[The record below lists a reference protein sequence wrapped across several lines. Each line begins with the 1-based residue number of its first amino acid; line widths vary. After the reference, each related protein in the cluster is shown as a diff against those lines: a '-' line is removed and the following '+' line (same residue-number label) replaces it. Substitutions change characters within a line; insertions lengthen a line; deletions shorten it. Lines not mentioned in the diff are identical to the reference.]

1 MKNNKKTF
9 KKTLKKKTIKGGIK
23 TKISN
28 IDFKYTLSKERKTWV
43 KNVYSSMNLLTSII
57 SDIPWNTYQ
66 FNDNAIITIVGFED
80 DENANIISENEIN
93 VISNPNGIKYSF
105 LGGICYELLSD
116 YYKNVEMSWFID
128 PTGDIDINVVVP
140 FIEKNEEI
148 KKIVT
153 DNAKLYPSYAY
164 ISAKLTLMNTDNVIN
179 PYYKNIIDWILLEM
193 QNRLIQLDLN
203 KSIPNSVE
211 FDISEYDD
219 IPTKNKTESMG
230 FNDIVIGNI
239 HLVSYISN
247 TSNDELIENFEGR
260 LNDIRIQIIVKIVE
274 NNISKIDHLLEI
286 IIPCN
291 PNIIPDVVGF
301 KKEKVFNNFILDIN
315 DKTYS
320 IDNLDKL
327 ADDNIIAYNSRL
339 EFIQNM
345 DKNNI
350 HKTLNHVGR
359 LLYLYELAKNNLN
372 DPQLLSS
379 VENMNLFTIL
389 NMNKILTKEKKDHLT
404 KMIPENTPKTEITTY
419 NKKYDIETSEYSR
432 NNASLKFYKL
442 ISNNNFVI
450 YDIKIMDFI
459 QAYID
464 VFSIYRNPFPPIFNI
479 DKIKNI
485 SGSPYENEYHT
496 KIIQFIK
503 SNAARPSLRHITKSI
518 KKKNKVSSSSL
529 SSSRSR

>member
-1 MKNNKKTF
+1 MKNNKETF

-23 TKISN
+23 TKILN

-57 SDIPWNTYQ
+57 SDIPWNTYR
-66 FNDNAIITIVGFED
+66 FNENAIITIVGFED
-80 DENANIISENEIN
+80 DDNANIITEHEIN
-93 VISNPNGIKYSF
+93 VISNPNGIQYSF
-105 LGGICYELLSD
+105 FGGICYELLSD
-116 YYKNVEMSWFID
+116 YYKNVELSWFVD
-128 PTGDIDINVVVP
+128 PTGDIDIKIIVP
-140 FIEKNEEI
+140 EIQKNEQI
-148 KKIVT
+148 NKIIS
-153 DNAKLYPSYAY
+153 DNDKLYPSYAY
-164 ISAKLTLMNTDNVIN
+164 ISAKLKLINEDKKMN
-179 PYYKNIIDWILLEM
+179 PYYKNIVDWILFQM
-193 QNRLIQLDLN
+193 KNRLIQLDLN
-203 KSIPNSVE
+203 KLFPNSVE

-219 IPTKNKTESMG
+219 IRNETKTEDLA
-230 FNDIVIGNI
+230 FNDIIIGNI
-239 HLVSYISN
+239 HLVSFVSN
-247 TSNDELIENFEGR
+247 MANEELIDSFDAR
-260 LNDIRIQIIVKIVE
+260 FNDIRIQIIVKIVE
-274 NNISKIDHLLEI
+274 NNITKIDHLLEI
-286 IIPCN
+286 IIPCK
-291 PNIIPDVVGF
+291 PNIIQNVIGF
-301 KKEKVFNNFILDIN
+301 KKEKALKHFILN
-315 DKTYS
+315 MNNKQYN
-320 IDNLDKL
+320 IDDLDKL
-327 ADDNIIAYNSRL
+327 ADDNIVAYNGRL

-345 DKNNI
+345 DNNNI

-389 NMNKILTKEKKDHLT
+389 NINKILTKEKKDHLT

-442 ISNNNFVI
+442 VSNNNFVI

-479 DKIKNI
+479 DKIRNNSK
-485 SGSPYENEYHT
+485 SPYENKYHT
-496 KIIQFIK
+496 KIIHFIK

-518 KKKNKVSSSSL
+518 KKKSKSKSIDSKHDN
-529 SSSRSR
+529 

>member
-1 MKNNKKTF
+1 MKNNQKTF
-9 KKTLKKKTIKGGIK
+9 NQKTLKKKSMKGGIK

-43 KNVYSSMNLLTSII
+43 KNVYSSMNILTSII

-66 FNDNAIITIVGFED
+66 FNNNAIITIAGFED
-80 DENANIISENEIN
+80 DETATIISEHGIN
-93 VISNPNGIKYSF
+93 VKSNINGIKYTF

-128 PTGDIDINVVVP
+128 PTGDIDINIVVP

-164 ISAKLTLMNTDNVIN
+164 ISAKFKLMNADNVIN

-193 QNRLIQLDLN
+193 KNRLIQLDLN
-203 KSIPNSVE
+203 KLFPNSVE
-211 FDISEYDD
+211 FDISEYED
-219 IPTKNKTESMG
+219 IPTKNKIESMG
-230 FNDIVIGNI
+230 FNDIIIGNI
-239 HLVSYISN
+239 HLISYISN

-274 NNISKIDHLLEI
+274 NNISKIDHLLEM

-291 PNIIPDVVGF
+291 PNIIPDVPTF

-350 HKTLNHVGR
+350 HKTLNHIGR

-372 DPQLLSS
+372 NPQILSS

-389 NMNKILTKEKKDHLT
+389 NMNKILTKEKQNNLT
-404 KMIPENTPKTEITTY
+404 KMIPANTLKTELTTY
-419 NKKYDIETSEYSR
+419 KKTYDTQTSEYSR
-432 NNASLKFYKL
+432 NNASFKFYKL
-442 ISNNNFVI
+442 ISNNDFVI

-464 VFSIYRNPFPPIFNI
+464 VFSIYRNPFPTIFNI
-479 DKIKNI
+479 NKIEHMSK
-485 SGSPYENEYHT
+485 SPYENEYHT
-496 KIIQFIK
+496 KLIHFIK
-503 SNAARPSLRHITKSI
+503 SNAARPSLRYITKSI
-518 KKKNKVSSSSL
+518 KKKPKSKSKSIDSKYI
-529 SSSRSR
+529 

>member
-1 MKNNKKTF
+1 MKN
-9 KKTLKKKTIKGGIK
+9 KKTLKKKPMKGGIK

-43 KNVYSSMNLLTSII
+43 KNVYSSMNILTSII

-66 FNDNAIITIVGFED
+66 FNNNAIITIVGFED
-80 DENANIISENEIN
+80 DETATIISEPEIN

-116 YYKNVEMSWFID
+116 YYKNVEMSWFVD

-140 FIEKNEEI
+140 LIEKNEEI
-148 KKIVT
+148 KKIIA
-153 DNAKLYPSYAY
+153 DNVKLYPSYSY
-164 ISAKLTLMNTDNVIN
+164 ISAKLTLMNADNVIN
-179 PYYKNIIDWILLEM
+179 PYYKSIIDWILLEM

-203 KSIPNSVE
+203 KLFPNSVE

-219 IPTKNKTESMG
+219 IPTKNKTENMG

-247 TSNDELIENFEGR
+247 TANDELIENVEGR
-260 LNDIRIQIIVKIVE
+260 FNDIRIQIIVKIVE

-286 IIPCN
+286 IIPCK
-291 PNIIPDVVGF
+291 PDIIQDVVGF

-350 HKTLNHVGR
+350 HKTLNHIGR

-372 DPQLLSS
+372 DPQILSS
-379 VENMNLFTIL
+379 VENMNLFTII
-389 NMNKILTKEKKDHLT
+389 NMNKILTREKKNHLT
-404 KMIPENTPKTEITTY
+404 KMIPENTPKTEIPTY
-419 NKKYDIETSEYSR
+419 TKTYDVQTSEYSR

-442 ISNNNFVI
+442 VSNNNFVI
-450 YDIKIMDFI
+450 YDIKIMDFFK
-459 QAYID
+459 AYID
-464 VFSIYRNPFPPIFNI
+464 VFSKYRNPFPPIFNI
-479 DKIKNI
+479 DKIKNN
-485 SGSPYENEYHT
+485 SKSPYENEYHT
-496 KIIQFIK
+496 KLIQFIK

-518 KKKNKVSSSSL
+518 KKKNKVKSNSQSSSQS
-529 SSSRSR
+529 